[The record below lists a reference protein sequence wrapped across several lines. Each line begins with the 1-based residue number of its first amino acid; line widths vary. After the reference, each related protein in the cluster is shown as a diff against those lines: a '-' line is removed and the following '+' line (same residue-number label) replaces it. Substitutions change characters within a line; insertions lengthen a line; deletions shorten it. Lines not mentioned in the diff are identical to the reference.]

1 MSESGP
7 SAKADGYT
15 EGRREAD
22 AGTEGRSNA
31 DGGTP
36 GGPLR
41 STDEGDAEA
50 VGFVLKLG
58 RALHTYGLS
67 ADVLEHHLL
76 AMSHR
81 LGLQAQFFTTPT
93 SIFAA
98 FGPVDRQRTHLIRV
112 YPGDVDLGKLA
123 RLDAVTRDVE
133 AGRVRVQEGSA
144 AIEAIMALPRTA
156 LPLLRVAGYGVAS
169 AASCRI
175 LGGGLN
181 EVAVAGVAGLLTGA
195 ISLASK
201 RLPHGTHVF
210 ELAAA
215 LVVSFVVT
223 CFAAISDLRLSVPT
237 ATLGG
242 VVALVPGLTVTI
254 AMTELARRHLAAG
267 TARLSGAFLVFVAI
281 AFGVAVG
288 GELAQAVVGEVRS
301 LAPKKLPE
309 WTLTLALGMAPFAFA
324 VLLRARRRDVPWLW
338 GASVVGYTAVR
349 AAALFFG
356 PALAASLGALV
367 VGVLANLYDR
377 RGLGPASVV
386 LVPGVLLLV
395 PGSVGYRSLTSLL
408 DQNVLVGVTAGFTMI
423 LTAVAIAAGLLI
435 ATVLVPPRGGSWR
448 EYD

>member
-1 MSESGP
+1 MMPGP
-7 SAKADGYT
+7 AP
-15 EGRREAD
+15 D
-22 AGTEGRSNA
+22 AGAPDT
-31 DGGTP
+31 
-36 GGPLR
+36 
-41 STDEGDAEA
+41 EA
-50 VGFVLKLG
+50 VGFVLRLG

-67 ADVLEHHLL
+67 ADALEHALL
-76 AMSHR
+76 AMSQR
-81 LGLQAQFFTTPT
+81 LGLEAQFFTTPT

-98 FGPVDRQRTHLIRV
+98 FGAPERQHTHLIRV

-123 RLDAVTRDVE
+123 QLDAVTRDVE
-133 AGRVRVQEGSA
+133 AGRVRVQAGSA
-144 AIEAIMALPRTA
+144 EIEAIMAQPRMSR
-156 LPLLRVAGYGVAS
+156 PLLRVLGYGIAS

-181 EVAVAGVAGLLTGA
+181 EVVVAGFAGLLTGA

-201 RLPHGTHVF
+201 KLPHGTHVF

-223 CFAAISDLRLSVPT
+223 CVAAVSDLRLSIPT

-267 TARLSGAFLVFVAI
+267 TARLSGAFLVLFAI

-288 GELAQAVVGEVRS
+288 GELAEAVVGDVRS
-301 LAPKKLPE
+301 LAPRRLPE
-309 WTLTLALGMAPFAFA
+309 WTLTLALGLAPFAFA
-324 VLLRARRRDVPWLW
+324 VLLRARLRDVPWLW

-349 AAALFFG
+349 AAALWFG

-377 RGLGPASVV
+377 RGLGPSSVV

-395 PGSVGYRSLTSLL
+395 PGSVGYRSLASLL

-423 LTAVAIAAGLLI
+423 LTAVAIAGGLVV
-435 ATVLVPPRGGSWR
+435 ASVLVPPRGTTWR
-448 EYD
+448 DPGPFDM